1 MAASVPS
8 EDHIRHCILF
18 HFHAGF
24 NATVTTKKI
33 CDVYGDV
40 LKVNKYQRWFRRFA
54 AVEADPKL
62 SIQELSRSFG
72 SIWSTIQWHLHKMGK
87 AHRQGIWRSI
97 SQQNRCQR

>member
-1 MAASVPS
+1 MTASVPS

-24 NATVTTKKI
+24 NGTVTTKNI

-40 LKVNKYQRWFRRFA
+40 LKVNKCQHWFRRIA

-62 SIQELSRSFG
+62 SIQELSRSLG
-72 SIWSTIQWHLHKMGK
+72 STWSTIQRHLHEMGK
-87 AHRQGIWRSI
+87 AYRF
-97 SQQNRCQR
+97 QNN